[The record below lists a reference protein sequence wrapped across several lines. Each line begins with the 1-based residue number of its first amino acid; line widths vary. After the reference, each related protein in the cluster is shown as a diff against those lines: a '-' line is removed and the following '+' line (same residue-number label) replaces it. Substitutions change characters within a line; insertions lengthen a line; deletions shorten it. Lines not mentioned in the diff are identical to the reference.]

1 MDCDELYQLY
11 DPQHLTLASS
21 SSFFSNPIKIAQK
34 KQHADDYYGMSS
46 RYAMFTYYNILD
58 TSWTEQ
64 VPAHFTFSLS
74 IVIP

>member
-21 SSFFSNPIKIAQK
+21 SSFFSNPIKKLK
-34 KQHADDYYGMSS
+34 KNNMQMTIYGMSS
-46 RYAMFTYYNILD
+46 RYVMFTYYNILD
-58 TSWTEQ
+58 SSWTEQ
-64 VPAHFTFSLS
+64 VSAHFTFSLS